1 MSYVR
6 YTKVLVYGPGMK
18 AAESLYYQGP
28 DSSITVGNAGRSVH
42 TIEELHAATPGS
54 RIQHGF
60 QIIGPR
66 NQVLA
71 ERSGFP
77 DRAAAHRGVRELRR
91 ALLPGVRQDVKQLAK
106 VWQEAYDYGVE
117 DARQAETVGIPEYGP
132 NRSNPY
138 QEELEEADRGE

>member
-6 YTKVLVYGPGMK
+6 YTKALVYGPGMK
-18 AAESLYYQGP
+18 AAESLYYHGP
-28 DSSITVGNAGRSVH
+28 SGGITVGKADQPVH

-77 DRAAAHRGVRELRR
+77 DKVAAERGVRELRR
-91 ALLPGVRQDVKQLAK
+91 ALLPGVRQDINQLTRA
-106 VWQEAYDYGVE
+106 WQEGYSAGVE
-117 DARQAETVGIPEYGP
+117 DKPKGT
-132 NRSNPY
+132 NPY
-138 QEELEEADRGE
+138 QQELEEADRGN